1 MALPFRSIFGLAD
14 EVGNPTDS
22 GLDRG
27 ARGGAAHPD
36 GIFTVEAESLSEAI
50 PPELKSGVAT
60 HAARVALKLEG
71 ARWNPGDAE
80 VETRLIQIYRACP
93 QLFAVAIDDGLDA
106 TVRLRLAG
114 VVETVAPETVPESSG
129 GDGRR
134 DLPMASNPF
143 RVAGAGNGPAEPPS
157 NPFSKPLVQPMSLP
171 PGPPP
176 LPGGQLESPFKIAS
190 APPLP
195 ESAAPP
201 VSPFLA
207 ALTGAPAAETP
218 KAGASQAEAAS
229 VAPEIPLEEETA
241 PTKPEIR
248 LSFPLHALLGSLDP
262 GVLGINASVLPVD
275 WKTHLPWSLLKPQFS
290 SGRVMVT
297 LSQLLE
303 HADAPARVG
312 LQGVNGGVE
321 VVIPLKEIIRQLPAS
336 ESLSDPAPV
345 VVEEKAA
352 VSPFAIQA
360 KEESQRGFVP
370 LKEAP
375 PVMLDPT
382 TPPVSPF
389 RVATEMVPAKA
400 STQPAG
406 LTPKS
411 GELDSLDDLDDE
423 PQAPAMPEV
432 RFVHEPVAEPVPAP
446 PPVFTM
452 AAPVPVAPV
461 VAAAPVVP
469 VTAPPTAPAVFSKP
483 VSPAGSEKGWVRF
496 DGIGF
501 SSEIRDLEL
510 RAVFGRS
517 DSFTRQL
524 AVDLTASLPGVHGCV
539 LFADAES
546 GGVLAKCVGTAPE
559 AGAMLERLPRMYQRI
574 RGLAE
579 DLGLESGETSTV
591 RTNQG
596 MVSFFAQ
603 GGICLGVLQAGEGSD
618 AGFVERL
625 LLVARG
631 ISVLRE

>member
-14 EVGNPTDS
+14 EAGNPIDS
-22 GLDRG
+22 GLERG
-27 ARGGAAHPD
+27 ARGGAVHPD

-50 PPELKSGVAT
+50 PHELKSGVAT

-71 ARWNPGDAE
+71 AQWNPGDAE

-114 VVETVAPETVPESSG
+114 VVETMAPETVPEASG
-129 GDGRR
+129 GDGHR

-143 RVAGAGNGPAEPPS
+143 RAAGGGNGLAEPPP

-176 LPGGQLESPFKIAS
+176 LPGGQLESPFKIAP

-207 ALTGAPAAETP
+207 ALTGSPAAEKP
-218 KAGASQAEAAS
+218 KAGAPKAEVS
-229 VAPEIPLEEETA
+229 VAPEIPLEVEAA
-241 PTKPEIR
+241 PAKPEIR
-248 LSFPLHALLGSLDP
+248 LSFPFHALLGSLDP
-262 GVLGINASVLPVD
+262 GVVGINASVLPVD
-275 WKTHLPWSLLKPQFS
+275 WKTHLPWSLLKPQFA

-297 LSQLLE
+297 LSQMLE

-312 LQGVNGGVE
+312 LQGVNGGIE

-336 ESLSDPAPV
+336 ESLSDSVPV
-345 VVEEKAA
+345 AVEEKAS
-352 VSPFAIQA
+352 VSPFAVQA
-360 KEESQRGFVP
+360 KEESRRGFVP

-400 STQPAG
+400 SAQPAG

-411 GELDSLDDLDDE
+411 GELDSLDDLDEE

-432 RFVHEPVAEPVPAP
+432 RFVAAPVAEPVPAP
-446 PPVFTM
+446 PPVFAM

-461 VAAAPVVP
+461 VP
-469 VTAPPTAPAVFSKP
+469 VTAPSAAPAIFSKP

-501 SSEIRDLEL
+501 SSQLRDLEL

-524 AVDLTASLPGVHGCV
+524 AVDLTASLPGVQGCV
-539 LFADAES
+539 LFADSEG

-559 AGAMLERLPRMYQRI
+559 SGAMLERLPRMYQRI

-579 DLGLESGETSTV
+579 DLGLESGETSIV

-603 GGICLGVLQAGEGSD
+603 GGICLGVLQAGEGGD